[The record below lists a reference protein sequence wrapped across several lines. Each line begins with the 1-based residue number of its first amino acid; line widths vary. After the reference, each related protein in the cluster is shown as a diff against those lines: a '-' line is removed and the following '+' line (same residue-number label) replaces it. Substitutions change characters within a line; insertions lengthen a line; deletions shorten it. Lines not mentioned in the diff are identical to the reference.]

1 MPKCADKSKE
11 LFNDAVSGD
20 CPHDGS
26 SYKVAVVKKF
36 DCITAM
42 KALAEESRL
51 RIVRLLL
58 SSPRNVGEL
67 AEALG
72 ITQYNVSK
80 HLRVLRDA
88 GLLAPEKQAQQR
100 VYALAPQFSEQLK
113 ANDNVLDLGCCQ
125 FDFNKIP

>member
-1 MPKCADKSKE
+1 MPRCADKSKE
-11 LFNDAVSGD
+11 FFPNAVSGD
-20 CPHDGS
+20 CLPRVPG
-26 SYKVAVVKKF
+26 YRMAVVKKF

-42 KALAEESRL
+42 KALAEESRM

-58 SSPRNVGEL
+58 VSPRNVGEL

-100 VYALAPQFSEQLK
+100 VYALAPQFSDQLH
-113 ANDNVLDLGCCQ
+113 ANNNVLDLGCCQ